1 MSCKTGTKLV
11 WEDDGRRAGMS
22 RRGPVRKART
32 ASVTDSNT
40 DVSVLVS
47 SAGPAVWSTRPPA
60 SLLRRVSDWPFE
72 LAEPEWRLL
81 DHYVQ
86 RFSRTYPTF
95 SAPDNPFLS
104 IFLPLATQN
113 RAVLDSLLALSGV
126 QLWEDGAF
134 AMEIPMLQLRQ
145 SAIQG
150 SIGLLAAVAGARHG
164 EGSLLPLEAQIDLL
178 HNAPFADDGG
188 VAMDNFVALLA
199 NCVLLLL
206 YEKLSGSDQGAAMP
220 HLRFLACLFPT
231 RMLVTLMSLESSAQT
246 APTDIQLSLAPARPW
261 SKALRFLCSLFLY
274 NDLVRS
280 VSNQSPTLSR
290 FYYENDGAVSSQPQF
305 DTDPFAIEEPQLLD
319 RLLGA
324 RRTSLPNILAGCSA
338 GDLSITEEDVAMW
351 DGKLDWFPSFALVRG
366 TTIETQHDVNDFA
379 LHVADPIISSEPIFA
394 SLDSFT
400 DTSKF
405 GHEHIISGLYRV
417 ATLIYVKQMRLAAH
431 KSPSSSNDT
440 TATQSNMGNLP
451 TWGIQLLGLLP
462 ENSPWQSCVLW
473 PIGIIARELCRLEEQ
488 RFIAEKLLS
497 LQRRFK
503 IKLYRMVR
511 ERLAKTWANL
521 DSDTTEKETEVR
533 LCG

>member
-1 MSCKTGTKLV
+1 
-11 WEDDGRRAGMS
+11 MS

-32 ASVTDSNT
+32 VSATDSNM

-47 SAGPAVWSTRPPA
+47 SASPAGWSTRPPA
-60 SLLRRVSDWPFE
+60 PLLRRVSDWPFE

-81 DHYVQ
+81 DHYFQ

-113 RAVLDSLLALSGV
+113 RAVLDSVLALSGV

-134 AMEIPMLQLRQ
+134 TMEIPMLQLRQ

-150 SIGLLAAVAGARHG
+150 SIGLLAAVAGASHG
-164 EGSLLPLEAQIDLL
+164 KGSSLPLKAQIDLL
-178 HNAPFADDGG
+178 HNAPFVIDGG
-188 VAMDNFVALLA
+188 VAIDNFVALLA

-206 YEKLSGSDQGAAMP
+206 YEKLSGGDQGAAMP
-220 HLRFLACLFPT
+220 HLRFFAYLFPT
-231 RMLVTLMSLESSAQT
+231 RMLVTLMSLEPSAQT
-246 APTDIQLSLAPARPW
+246 ASTDAQPSLAPARPW

-290 FYYENDGAVSSQPQF
+290 FYHENNGAVGRQPQF

-338 GDLSITEEDVAMW
+338 GDLSITEDDVAMW

-366 TTIETQHDVNDFA
+366 TTVETQHDATDFA
-379 LHVADPIISSEPIFA
+379 FHVADPFISSEPIFA
-394 SLDSFT
+394 ALDSFT

-417 ATLIYVKQMRLAAH
+417 ATLIYLKQMRLAAH
-431 KSPSSSNDT
+431 KPPGSSNDT
-440 TATQSNMGNLP
+440 TATQSKMGNLP
-451 TWGIQLLGLLP
+451 TWGIQLLRLLP

-473 PIGIIARELCRLEEQ
+473 PIGIIARELHRLEEQ
-488 RFIAEKLLS
+488 RFMAAQLLNLEK
-497 LQRRFK
+497 RFK

-511 ERLAKTWANL
+511 ERLTKTWTNPDL
-521 DSDTTEKETEVR
+521 DTKEKQTEVL